1 MVKMRHYKEVMTEIL
16 PKLIQYKIP
25 LHLPQE
31 QLAFGAESLVVSI
44 RVPVPQKI
52 NLESLKTRPELE
64 KKVFVDWPSETAVA
78 SVLK

>member
-31 QLAFGAESLVVSI
+31 QLAFGTESLVVSI
-44 RVPVPQKI
+44 RVPVPPKI
-52 NLESLKTRPELE
+52 DFRDLKTVSLE
-64 KKVFVDWPSETAVA
+64 PKYITVNAEDISLQ
-78 SVLK
+78 LK